1 MMSVDLITVL
11 ATTGFVGLLVGTSML
26 SGRGLGL
33 EQRAGLLERRDP
45 ATAEALRRAQS
56 ITDFSSGSVFGDEG
70 FYSAVC
76 TPSRRS
82 GLDMARVRGTDSDL
96 RVEVAEESLPPMPAT
111 VVALGRSEHVPRTT
125 RTRHPLGPARPIRP
139 AEPAGPAQ
147 PNRQTQP
154 NRQPQSAETA
164 KNSGH
169 QPTASG

>member
-1 MMSVDLITVL
+1 MSVDLIAVLTTV
-11 ATTGFVGLLVGTSML
+11 GFVGFLVGTSML
-26 SGRGLGL
+26 AGRGLGL

-82 GLDMARVRGTDSDL
+82 GLDLARVRGIDSDL
-96 RVEVAEESLPPMPAT
+96 RVEAAEESLPPMPTT
-111 VVALGRSEHVPRTT
+111 VVALGRSEHVPRAS
-125 RTRHPLGPARPIRP
+125 RTRHPVRT
-139 AEPAGPAQ
+139 AQ
-147 PNRQTQP
+147 PV
-154 NRQPQSAETA
+154 ETA
-164 KNSGH
+164 NSPGH

>member
-1 MMSVDLITVL
+1 MSVDLITVL
-11 ATTGFVGLLVGTSML
+11 TTVGFVGFLVGTSML
-26 SGRGLGL
+26 AGRGFGL

-56 ITDFSSGSVFGDEG
+56 ITDFASGSVFGDEG

-82 GLDMARVRGTDSDL
+82 GLDLARVRGTDSDV

-111 VVALGRSEHVPRTT
+111 VVALGGSDHLPRTV
-125 RTRHPLGPARPIRP
+125 RTRHPIRQDQPARTGQP
-139 AEPAGPAQ
+139 ARTAQPAG
-147 PNRQTQP
+147 
-154 NRQPQSAETA
+154 TA
-164 KNSGH
+164 KSPGH

>member
-1 MMSVDLITVL
+1 MMSVDLITAL
-11 ATTGFVGLLVGTSML
+11 TTVGFVGLLVGSSML
-26 SGRGLGL
+26 AGRGLGL

-56 ITDFSSGSVFGDEG
+56 ITDFASGSIFGDEG
-70 FYSAVC
+70 FYSPVC

-82 GLDMARVRGTDSDL
+82 GLDLARVRGTDSDL

-125 RTRHPLGPARPIRP
+125 RTRHPIRTGRPARTE
-139 AEPAGPAQ
+139 EPARTAQ
-147 PNRQTQP
+147 P
-154 NRQPQSAETA
+154 AETA
-164 KNSGH
+164 KSSGH